1 MQDLVLNSTHHQRYQ
16 NGIPVM
22 GPQYCNRMIKIENK
36 IFEKSNE
43 RAYHDL
49 IYILGSKK
57 EIIKRNFLGGIARG
71 IGIRNRGDNCNDDY
85 RLDS

>member
-1 MQDLVLNSTHHQRYQ
+1 MFFKKEKLED
-16 NGIPVM
+16 
-22 GPQYCNRMIKIENK
+22 K

-43 RAYHDL
+43 KAYHDL

-71 IGIRNRGDNCNDDY
+71 IGIRNRGNNSDSDN
-85 RLDS
+85 RLDA

>member
-1 MQDLVLNSTHHQRYQ
+1 MFFKKE
-16 NGIPVM
+16 
-22 GPQYCNRMIKIENK
+22 KIENK

-43 RAYHDL
+43 KAYHDL

-71 IGIRNRGDNCNDDY
+71 IGIRNRGNNS
-85 RLDS
+85 DSNYCMVT

>member
-1 MQDLVLNSTHHQRYQ
+1 MVFKKE
-16 NGIPVM
+16 
-22 GPQYCNRMIKIENK
+22 KIENK

-49 IYILGSKK
+49 IYVLGSKK

-71 IGIRNRGDNCNDDY
+71 IGIRNWSNNSNRGYCM
-85 RLDS
+85 DS

>member
-1 MQDLVLNSTHHQRYQ
+1 MFLKKE
-16 NGIPVM
+16 
-22 GPQYCNRMIKIENK
+22 KIENK

-43 RAYHDL
+43 KAYHDL

-71 IGIRNRGDNCNDDY
+71 VGIRSWCNNSNCSNCCAT
-85 RLDS
+85 